1 MTGKRRSPP
10 PRSRTKGLVVRKAR
24 LSDRAAILEMS
35 SRIWGGTDY
44 LPLVW
49 DRWLADKNGTL
60 LTVTLGGKPVGVSK
74 VTLLGPREVW
84 LEGLRLDPTLHGQG
98 LSRQI
103 NRGTFRAA
111 MKFRPRSIRYATGT
125 GNAASRRLAEKRGFW
140 LVARGRWMFGPAE
153 KGGALS
159 GRAARPNELQAVW
172 QFVRSSECLRSMSG
186 LCGVGWR
193 FPELTVRRM
202 RSAIAAGR
210 VLVLPRRGRVRA
222 VAVYDIAGIDGDVC
236 LGFVDGPDKMI
247 AALARDMRKV
257 AGRLDRSEAAAML
270 PVGRIAD
277 VVRASGYDLNY
288 PSESLVYE
296 LCARG
301 FRPDD
306 EPFDSVVWRTLRTTE
321 EAAARLLVDLLMER
335 SPRPLARE
343 NVRDFVMRHILP
355 DTPRE
360 SMAAARPLADA
371 TGSDALR
378 EIHKGLT
385 HHLTTHHGLAGE
397 ALHVG
402 RNEVSF
408 WHRGKRLAAIRMDRD
423 RAALKLSLGPGF
435 GACFGR
441 RIKLGVERS
450 AFLPGTRDRKSG
462 RYAGLTLWL
471 ANERELPG
479 AFRAIDIIMKSA
491 TRER

>member
-10 PRSRTKGLVVRKAR
+10 RERRTQPLVVRKAR
-24 LSDRAAILEMS
+24 LSDRAAILELS

-49 DRWLADKNGTL
+49 DKWLADKNGTL
-60 LTVTLGGKPVGVSK
+60 LTVTLGGRPVGVSK

-84 LEGLRLDPTLHGQG
+84 LEGLRLDPALHGQG

-111 MKFRPRSIRYATGT
+111 MKFNPRSIRYATGT
-125 GNAASRRLAEKRGFW
+125 GNAASRRLAERRGFW
-140 LVARGRWMFGPAE
+140 LVARGRWMFGPAL
-153 KGGALS
+153 KGVALR

-172 QFVRSSECLRSMSG
+172 DFVRASECLRLMSG
-186 LCGVGWR
+186 LHGVGWR
-193 FPELTVRRM
+193 FPELTRR
-202 RSAIAAGR
+202 RVKAAIAAGR
-210 VLVLPRRGRVRA
+210 ALVLPSRGPVRA
-222 VAVYDIAGIDGDVC
+222 VAIYDIAGIDGDVC
-236 LGFVDGPDKMI
+236 LGFVDGPDRMI

-257 AGRLDRSEAAAML
+257 AGRLGHKEAAAML
-270 PVGRIAD
+270 PGGRIAD
-277 VVRASGYDLNY
+277 AVRASGYDLNY
-288 PSESLVYE
+288 PSEALVYE

-301 FRPDD
+301 FKPDD

-321 EAAARLLVDLLMER
+321 EEAARLLVDLLMER

-343 NVRDFVMRHILP
+343 NVRDFVMRHVLP

-360 SMAAARPLADA
+360 SMAAARGLADN

-378 EIHKGLT
+378 EIHKALT

-402 RNEVSF
+402 TNEVSF
-408 WHRGKRLAAIRMDRD
+408 WHRGRRLAAIRKD
-423 RAALKLSLGPGF
+423 RAALRLSLGPGF
-435 GACFGR
+435 GACFSR
-441 RIKLGVERS
+441 RIKLGVEKT

-462 RYAGLTLWL
+462 RHAGLTLWL
-471 ANERELPG
+471 TNERELPG

-491 TRER
+491 TRKR

>member
-1 MTGKRRSPP
+1 MTGKRESPP
-10 PRSRTKGLVVRKAR
+10 RKRPTKRLVVRMAR
-24 LSDRAAILEMS
+24 LSDREPILEMS
-35 SRIWGGTDY
+35 GRIWGGTDY

-49 DRWLADKNGTL
+49 DKWLADTRGTL

-84 LEGLRLDPTLHGQG
+84 LEGLRLDPALHGQG

-111 MKFRPRSIRYATGT
+111 MKFNPRSIRYATGT

-140 LVARGRWMFGPAE
+140 LVARGRWMFGPAI
-153 KGGALS
+153 KGGTLS
-159 GRAARPNELQAVW
+159 GRAARPNEVQAVW
-172 QFVRSSECLRSMSG
+172 ELVRESECLRSMSG
-186 LCGVGWR
+186 LYGVGWR
-193 FPELTVRRM
+193 FPELTRRRL
-202 RSAIAAGR
+202 RSLLREGR
-210 VLVLPRRGRVRA
+210 VRVLPRRGRVRA

-236 LGFVDGPDKMI
+236 LGFVDGPDRMI
-247 AALARDMRKV
+247 AALARDVRKI
-257 AGRLDRSEAAAML
+257 AARLGRTEAAAML
-270 PVGRIAD
+270 PAGRIAD
-277 VVRASGYDLNY
+277 VVRATGYGSNY
-288 PSESLVYE
+288 PSEAIVYE

-306 EPFDSVVWRTLRTTE
+306 ELFDSVVWRTLRTAE
-321 EAAARLLVDLLMER
+321 EDAARLLVDLLVER

-343 NVRDFVMRHILP
+343 NVRDFVMRHVLP

-360 SMAAARPLADA
+360 SMAAVRRLADD

-378 EIHKGLT
+378 EVHKALT
-385 HHLTTHHGLAGE
+385 HYLVTRHGLAGE

-408 WHRGKRLAAIRMDRD
+408 WHRGKRLAAVRMDR
-423 RAALKLSLGPGF
+423 RALRLSLGPGF
-435 GACFGR
+435 GACFDR
-441 RIKLGVERS
+441 RLSLGVGKAAFQKGTLERE
-450 AFLPGTRDRKSG
+450 RG

-471 ANERELPG
+471 TSEREIPG
-479 AFRAIDIIMKSA
+479 ALRAIDIIMRSA
-491 TRER
+491 TRKR